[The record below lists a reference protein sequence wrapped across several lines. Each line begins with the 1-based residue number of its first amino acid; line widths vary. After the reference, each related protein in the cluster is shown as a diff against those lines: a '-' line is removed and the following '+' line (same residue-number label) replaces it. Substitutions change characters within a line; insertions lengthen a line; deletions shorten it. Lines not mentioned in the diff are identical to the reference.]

1 MKGIHPGEGGIFNFP
16 SGGDGQTG
24 PVRPSFMIL
33 FYVGSLEPI
42 SCKFPLVTKKNHQV
56 RLTNLTPISPT
67 NEDVYSSPE
76 LRSNPQPPIQV
87 RVGREFQ
94 RQPLP
99 VALHAGLL
107 PLAAARGI
115 PLPFRPSKSKHLW
128 HERKLTH
135 TTFLYFLFFFF

>member
-1 MKGIHPGEGGIFNFP
+1 MSF
-16 SGGDGQTG
+16 GDQ
-24 PVRPSFMIL
+24 
-33 FYVGSLEPI
+33 
-42 SCKFPLVTKKNHQV
+42 KNCQV

-87 RVGREFQ
+87 SLGREFQ

-135 TTFLYFLFFFF
+135 TTFLYFLFFFLCSNLLLCFSFSLIFPPDLNQHPFSFYSRRVTSSGS